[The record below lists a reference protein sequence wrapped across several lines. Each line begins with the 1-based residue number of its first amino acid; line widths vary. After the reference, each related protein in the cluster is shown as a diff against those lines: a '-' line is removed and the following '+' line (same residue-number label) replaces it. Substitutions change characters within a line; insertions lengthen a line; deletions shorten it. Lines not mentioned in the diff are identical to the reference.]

1 MPPARPLL
9 VLTLAVLAAHL
20 LVLRP
25 PIEALPP
32 APRPP
37 SAFVIRTVAA
47 PDPVVPAPPGPA
59 EAPRAAEPPPPP
71 RTRPSVAPG
80 APRRPQA
87 AAVVATAREPERPAA
102 APLPEPVTPP
112 SAAPQPAAPM
122 GPVIVPGSVRL
133 QYRVEVRRGSLSLEA
148 HSELRWRQDGE
159 SYEARLE
166 VSAPLVRTRT
176 QHSTGRITAEGL
188 APLRFSDKGRSEE
201 AAHFDREQ
209 RKLTFSSNR
218 PDAPLLPGAQDRL
231 SVLLQLGALVAGA
244 PAKFTPGTRVTLQT
258 AGTRDA
264 EPWEFVVEGD
274 EQLQLPGG
282 TLLARKL
289 TRSPRKEYDLK
300 VELWLAPGMDYVPV
314 RLRLTQPNGDSVD
327 QQWSST
333 DRG

>member
-1 MPPARPLL
+1 MAPARPLL

-25 PIEALPP
+25 ATEALPP
-32 APRPP
+32 APRPA
-37 SAFVIRTVAA
+37 SAFLIRTVAA
-47 PDPVVPAPPGPA
+47 PAPAPAPPGRADAPPA
-59 EAPRAAEPPPPP
+59 AAVPSRTQPPVP
-71 RTRPSVAPG
+71 TRAPG
-80 APRRPQA
+80 RPQA
-87 AAVVATAREPERPAA
+87 AAVVATAREPERPAVDQQ
-102 APLPEPVTPP
+102 PEPVPPTP
-112 SAAPQPAAPM
+112 AAQQPAAPM
-122 GPVIVPGSVRL
+122 SPVIVPGSVRL

-148 HSELRWRQDGE
+148 HSELHWRQDGE

-166 VSAPLVRTRT
+166 VSAPLLRTRT

-188 APLRFSDKGRSEE
+188 APLRFSDKGRGEE

-209 RKLTFSSNR
+209 RKVTFSSNR

-231 SVLLQLGALVAGA
+231 SVLVQLGALVAGA
-244 PAKFTPGTRVTLQT
+244 PAKFPPGTRVTLQT

-282 TLLARKL
+282 KLLARKL